1 VRRRR
6 ACAAVLLGAALAC
19 GGEPHLVG
27 PDVIAGIDAEEI
39 AHARFSSYLQSN
51 LGEPGGAL
59 ESEAL
64 SSLLD
69 RFLDEL
75 LLVRLA
81 GDRALVAGVPS
92 AAEAVE
98 ALLRSAPAPPI
109 TETAIVSYF
118 AAHADEL
125 REPEKVVLRVIRT
138 EERAAAERARREL
151 AAGADFAVVA
161 RRLSIDPAAAQGGAQ
176 GALGRDDLPTPLAE
190 AAFRLAPGRLSE
202 ILSTPSGFYLLRVD
216 ERLPERV
223 PALDEVRDEIRR
235 RLVGARADRA
245 LERFVAEARSR
256 YAVQVFDR
264 NLPFVYS
271 GQFPVSRPYENR

>member
-1 VRRRR
+1 VR
-6 ACAAVLLGAALAC
+6 ACRGFAAAALGAALAC
-19 GGEPHLVG
+19 GGEPHLIG
-27 PDVIAGIDAEEI
+27 PEVIARLADEEVM
-39 AHARFSSYLQSN
+39 HARFGRYLLEN

-69 RFLDEL
+69 RFLEEL

-81 GDRALVAGVPS
+81 RERGLVAGVPS

-98 ALLRSAPAPPI
+98 ALLRSDPAPPI
-109 TETAIVSYF
+109 TETAIASYY
-118 AAHADEL
+118 AAHTDEL

-151 AAGADFAVVA
+151 AAGTDFAEVA
-161 RRLSIDPAAAQGGAQ
+161 RRLSLDPAADDGGAQ
-176 GALGRDDLPTPLAE
+176 GALGRDDLPPALGE
-190 AAFRLAPGRLSE
+190 VAFRLAPGKVSE
-202 ILSTPSGFYLLRVD
+202 ILSTPAGFYLLRVD

-271 GQFPVSRPYENR
+271 GEFPVSRPYENR